1 MHGISGKVA
10 LVTGGASKIGRA
22 SALRFGEA
30 GATVAVA
37 EDTLAA
43 AHETATAIE
52 AAGGHAVAYEVD
64 VGRESDWQRLI
75 GRVVDDHGRIDLFHN
90 NSELDAELAVTDG
103 GTVDWDGAV
112 NVCLKGVFFGLKH
125 VAPEMQADGGGCIVN
140 TASVADITGPDD
152 SRAVATKHGV
162 VGFSKVAAVAY
173 GDDGVRVNAVCPGIV
188 DTRVIRRSVSTDG
201 GSIGELVGADP
212 LTLLGEAFEEETE
225 EITRMGDPA
234 EIAESVVW
242 LCSDEASF
250 VTGYPLV
257 VHGTTPID

>member
-1 MHGISGKVA
+1 MQGISGKVA

-37 EDTLAA
+37 ETTLDGAQ
-43 AHETATAIE
+43 ETAATIE
-52 AAGGHAVAYEVD
+52 AAGGHAIAYEANVA
-64 VGRESDWQRLI
+64 VEGDWERLVE
-75 GRVVDDHGRIDLFHN
+75 RVVADHGRIDLFHN

-125 VAPEMQADGGGCIVN
+125 VAPEMQANSGGCIVN
-140 TASVADITGPDD
+140 TASVADITGPGDA
-152 SRAVATKHGV
+152 RAVATKHGV

-173 GDDGVRVNAVCPGIV
+173 GDDGIRVNAVCPGIV

-201 GSIGELVGADP
+201 GPIGELVGADP
-212 LTLLGEAFEEETE
+212 LTLMGEAFEEETQ
-225 EITRMGDPA
+225 EITRMGDPS

-242 LCSDEASF
+242 LCSDEAAF